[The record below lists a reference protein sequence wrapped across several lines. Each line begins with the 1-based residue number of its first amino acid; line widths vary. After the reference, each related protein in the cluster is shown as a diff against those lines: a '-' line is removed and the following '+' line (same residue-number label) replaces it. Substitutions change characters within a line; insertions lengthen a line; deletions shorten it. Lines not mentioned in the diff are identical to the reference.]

1 MKGAFQFGKKGNI
14 RLLVSRNKE
23 GGTGQLE
30 NKGKHMG
37 YWLVA
42 AKKGGAGQ
50 GDVVAAQVTMGTKMP
65 LVHRKAKAT
74 LALPLEIQ
82 SPRRVGRR

>member
-1 MKGAFQFGKKGNI
+1 MKGAFQFGNKGNI

-37 YWLVA
+37 CWLVA
-42 AKKGGAGQ
+42 AKKSGAGQ
-50 GDVVAAQVTMGTKMP
+50 GNVVAAQVTMGTTMP

>member
-1 MKGAFQFGKKGNI
+1 MKGAFQFGNKGNI

-42 AKKGGAGQ
+42 AKK
-50 GDVVAAQVTMGTKMP
+50 VV
-65 LVHRKAKAT
+65 LVKET
-74 LALPLEIQ
+74 
-82 SPRRVGRR
+82 